1 VQLTLT
7 ELRPEHI
14 YHGIARL
21 LSPHVPR
28 NENPEIPITLN
39 LSLWYLS
46 SYLQLYELRS
56 SKLLLHPPIANGY
69 CLISVGIILY
79 TFLFITCL
87 ALLYDESLQP
97 RKL

>member
-39 LSLWYLS
+39 LPL
-46 SYLQLYELRS
+46 
-56 SKLLLHPPIANGY
+56 
-69 CLISVGIILY
+69 VFIIL
-79 TFLFITCL
+79 L
-87 ALLYDESLQP
+87 ATVRTQV
-97 RKL
+97 K